1 MPPISSAAAKRSAN
15 PRHRAILDGAK
26 SIFLEHGFGGA
37 SMDEVALAAGV
48 SKMTVYRYF
57 ASKEELFAGVITD
70 LCDRIVVDNLAVAS
84 QQPPERALA
93 AFARDLVA
101 IIFAPETIELH
112 RIVIAESRRFPE
124 LGKFFY
130 ESGPQGCI
138 DVLAAYLER
147 HRDHPDLAIDD
158 PREAAQEFLD
168 LLRGYPHLR
177 LLLGLDTA
185 PARGEIDKRIAA
197 AVRLLVKQKP
207 ASR

>member
-1 MPPISSAAAKRSAN
+1 MPTASPAAKRSAA

-26 SIFLEHGFGGA
+26 SVFLEHGFGGA

-70 LCDRIVVDNLAVAS
+70 LCDRIVVDNLEVVS
-84 QQPPERALA
+84 QQPPEQALA
-93 AFARDLVA
+93 AYARALVA
-101 IIFAPETIELH
+101 IIFAPETVELH
-112 RIVIAESRRFPE
+112 RIVVAESRRFPA

-147 HRDHPDLAIDD
+147 NLTHPELMIDE

-185 PARGEIDKRIAA
+185 PASDEIDKRVAA
-197 AVRLLVKQKP
+197 AVRHLVKQP
-207 ASR
+207 R

>member
-1 MPPISSAAAKRSAN
+1 MPTAIPVAKRSDA
-15 PRHRAILDGAK
+15 PRRRAILDGAK

-70 LCDRIVVDNLAVAS
+70 LCDRIVVDNLEVAS
-84 QQPPERALA
+84 QQPPEQALA

-101 IIFAPETIELH
+101 IIFAPETVELH
-112 RIVIAESRRFPE
+112 RIVVAESRRFPA

-130 ESGPQGCI
+130 DSGPQGCI

-147 HRDHPDLAIDD
+147 NRQHPDLKIDD

-185 PARGEIDKRIAA
+185 PAPEEIDKRVAA
-197 AVRLLVKQKP
+197 AVRHLVKQ
-207 ASR
+207 SR

>member
-1 MPPISSAAAKRSAN
+1 MPTVNQLAKRSAAS
-15 PRHRAILDGAK
+15 RHRAILDGAK
-26 SIFLEHGFGGA
+26 SVFLEHGFGGA
-37 SMDEVALAAGV
+37 SMDEVALAASV

-70 LCDRIVVDNLAVAS
+70 LCDRIVVDNLEVAS
-84 QQPPERALA
+84 QQPPEQALA

-112 RIVIAESRRFPE
+112 RIVVAESRRFPA

-138 DVLAAYLER
+138 DVLAAYLQR
-147 HRDHPDLAIDD
+147 NRDHPDLAIDD

-177 LLLGLDTA
+177 LLLGLDTV
-185 PARGEIDKRIAA
+185 PARDEIEKRVAA
-197 AVRLLVKQKP
+197 AMRHLVRSP
-207 ASR
+207 R

>member
-1 MPPISSAAAKRSAN
+1 MPTVSPAPAKRSAN
-15 PRHRAILDGAK
+15 PRSRAILDGAK
-26 SIFLEHGFGGA
+26 SVFLEHGFGGA
-37 SMDEVALAAGV
+37 SMDEVALAACV

-57 ASKEELFAGVITD
+57 AGKEELFAGVITD
-70 LCDRIVVDNLAVAS
+70 LCDRIVVNNLEVAS

-93 AFARDLVA
+93 AFARDVVA
-101 IIFAPETIELH
+101 IVFAPETIELH
-112 RIVIAESRRFPE
+112 RIVVAESRRFPA

-147 HRDHPDLAIDD
+147 NRHHPDLTIDD

-177 LLLGLDTA
+177 LLLGLDKA
-185 PARGEIDKRIAA
+185 PAQNEIDKRIAA
-197 AVRLLVKQKP
+197 AVRHLVK
-207 ASR
+207 ATIGAR